1 MPGDGASS
9 LRRGLRALDVLAHA
23 GGPDDPG
30 LGVVDVARRL
40 GVDKSQASRTLRTLA
55 EHGLVERDPVTRAYR
70 VGPRVFGYA
79 ALVAR
84 APPAARRAARAR
96 RPRGRRS
103 ASART

>member
-40 GVDKSQASRTLRTLA
+40 GVDKSQAAR
-55 EHGLVERDPVTRAYR
+55 LVADDRIRDLLNHP
-70 VGPRVFGYA
+70 VFGGS
-79 ALVAR
+79 
-84 APPAARRAARAR
+84 P
-96 RPRGRRS
+96 G
-103 ASART
+103 